1 MSITNSILNDVRWLI
16 APSNSILREA
26 RDRRSR
32 VVKAA
37 KAFRG
42 VRDSY
47 NSGSIAHGTANSD
60 LDADC
65 GIVLDRRTHPDTG
78 PDGGGEGPNSVVME
92 VRDLVA
98 EQLSEEDGLE
108 VRLTKRR
115 AIKVVYKD
123 ARV

>member
-1 MSITNSILNDVRWLI
+1 MSITGSILDDVRGLL

-32 VVKAA
+32 VLKAA

-65 GIVLDRRTHPDTG
+65 GIVLDRRTHPDIG
-78 PDGGGEGPNSVVME
+78 PDGDGGGPNKVVHE
-92 VRDLVA
+92 VRDLIA
-98 EQLSEEDGLE
+98 
-108 VRLTKRR
+108 K
-115 AIKVVYKD
+115 
-123 ARV
+123 